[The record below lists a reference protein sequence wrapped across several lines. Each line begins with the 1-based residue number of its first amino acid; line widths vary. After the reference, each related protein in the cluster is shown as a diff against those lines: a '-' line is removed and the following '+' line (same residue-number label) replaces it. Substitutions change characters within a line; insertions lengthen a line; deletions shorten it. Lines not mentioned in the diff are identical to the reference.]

1 MLIKKQQ
8 RGEELT
14 EEELELIAENTR
26 RGRGEEEEDSKGKG
40 KGGKKKA

>member
-1 MLIKKQQ
+1 MKKQD

-26 RGRGEEEEDSKGKG
+26 RGRGEEEEDSKHKG